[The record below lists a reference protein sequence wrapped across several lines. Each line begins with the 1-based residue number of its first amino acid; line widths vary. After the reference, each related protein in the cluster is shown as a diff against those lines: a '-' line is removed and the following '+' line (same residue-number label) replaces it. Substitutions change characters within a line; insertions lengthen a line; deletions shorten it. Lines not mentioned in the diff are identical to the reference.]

1 MLEQL
6 LGMHFV
12 IMLWVRTF
20 TFPATQEK
28 PLSVHQEKWVRMLH
42 VTENLET
49 RQVTKQQEN
58 KLPYIQ
64 TINYFI
70 ALQIKTSATCN
81 RMNEFQQRNFAC

>member
-1 MLEQL
+1 
-6 LGMHFV
+6 
-12 IMLWVRTF
+12 
-20 TFPATQEK
+20 
-28 PLSVHQEKWVRMLH
+28 MLH